1 MSSAVAPAT
10 LVPRLLLGAAPDVR
24 LLTVRGTALLVD
36 ISGFTVLSERLASA
50 GREGTEELIA
60 TLSRVFTVLLS
71 ATDDGGDVLKFAGDA
86 LLIVYTGADH
96 ARRAAHSAWIMQRV
110 LAAVGDI
117 RLRNAA
123 TRLRMSAGVHSGR
136 FDIALTGEQT
146 KNAVIAGSDAWRVL
160 GLQASAAAGQ
170 VLVSAETA
178 RALPPRLVSA
188 DEPIPGARRLLGAG
202 QVRTDSLMTLHAVE
216 RTHAERFLPQAFV
229 ARPDLLGAEPDHRWA
244 AMGFVSV
251 EGLPAELD
259 AAAMDRI
266 DELTS
271 IVEAAVAGTGA
282 TLLDIDAAPGGY
294 RYFLTAGAP
303 RGVEDPEGSLIAAL
317 QSVVSAPTPYPVRAG
332 AASGRVFAGF
342 VGTSTRQT
350 YTTMGDATN
359 LAARLTAR
367 AAPAALLVASDTA
380 ARADVRVSL
389 RDRASIA
396 VKGKSK
402 PIPVGVVDEIGSRSV
417 GLAALPFFGRSE
429 ETGVV
434 AAGTAVLVSGPPGIG
449 KSALI
454 AHALVGRTEV
464 RVAGDRYAARTAY
477 GTMRQLVRPLLSIP
491 RDAAPDEAGR
501 LLQARLRQIAPG
513 LSKWATL
520 IADVIG
526 ADVAP
531 GRAVRS
537 LDDEFRAERT
547 RAVLGD
553 LLGTLLPARATVV
566 VEDAQWVDAASAAA
580 LSGLLPAAGHDLVVA
595 RRDVEGGLA
604 AGADLVEL
612 PGLDDEAAAELV
624 EAAAGHSL
632 LPADL
637 SAVLRRGAGNPLYL
651 IELSA
656 AIRGGDEP
664 RALEQLIGERIDA
677 LTERDRHLVREA
689 AVLGTRVPQALFE
702 RCLGSAEAL
711 PAEFLSVHD
720 DIVSFR
726 SDLFREVAYE
736 QLSFHQRRLRHRSA
750 ATALEEDPQLGGGSS
765 DAMLAAHYEAVGDWA
780 AASEAAR
787 RSAESAE
794 RAFALPDA
802 MHAYRAAAASARRA
816 HADRALLQ
824 QLWEAAGRVG
834 LGGGRTGDALDSY
847 DQARSLA
854 RDAAS
859 RARIDRQRAYALN
872 LLGRPAD
879 AKAALRRARRNA
891 RTAGDHARALEG
903 TILVAETGML
913 LRQSR
918 WRDMQRLAKQAI
930 DLLEEHAG
938 SPEEKSA
945 LADAYRY
952 HDIAALETDGEGAM
966 VHLQRALQLCDEIG
980 DAKSKSKVL
989 SLIGVGAYW
998 RGDWSTA
1005 AALYEQAQQASDA
1018 AGDTVGAA
1026 TDSAN
1031 AAEVL
1036 IDQGRIDAARPLLRQ
1051 ARRVFAAVDDTY
1063 LVAYVTSFAGR
1074 ADLRAGD
1081 PVSAIQE
1088 FEQAAAVFGELGED
1102 ASVVDAQLRRTEA
1115 LIDIDER
1122 DAARAEIARLGARDD
1137 LEGVPLSQLRRQAA
1151 RLAELDGRPGQAA
1164 ELLRSATYAAG
1175 SVRYER
1181 ALCLA
1186 ALARHS
1192 EPGETQLADEAEAIL
1207 TELGVVDIPRLLG
1220 RSALPA
1226 PSAPAPVPNP
1236 QEIEVS
1242 R

>member
-1 MSSAVAPAT
+1 MSGAVAPAT
-10 LVPRLLLGAAPDVR
+10 LVPRLLLGTAPDVR
-24 LLTVRGTALLVD
+24 LVSVHGTALLVD

-60 TLSRVFTVLLS
+60 TLSRIFTLLLS
-71 ATDDGGDVLKFAGDA
+71 ATDDGGDVVKFAGDA
-86 LLIVYTGADH
+86 LLVMYTGPDH
-96 ARRAAHSAWIMQRV
+96 VRRAAHSAWVMQRV

-117 RLRNAA
+117 RLRSAA
-123 TRLRMSAGVHSGR
+123 TRLRMSAGLHTGR
-136 FDIALTGEQT
+136 FDIALTGDQT
-146 KNAVIAGSDAWRVL
+146 QNAVIAGADAWRVL
-160 GLQASAAAGQ
+160 ELQAAAGAGR
-170 VLVSAETA
+170 VLVSAQAA
-178 RALPPRLVSA
+178 RALPPRMVSA
-188 DEPIPGARRLLGAG
+188 DEPVEGARRLLGAG
-202 QVRTDSLMTLHAVE
+202 QVTTDSLMTLHAVE
-216 RTHAERFLPQAFV
+216 RTHAERFLPSAFV

-244 AMGFVSV
+244 TMGFVLV

-259 AAAMDRI
+259 AAASDRI
-266 DELTS
+266 DEVTRL
-271 IVEAAVAGTGA
+271 VEAAVAETGA

-303 RGVEDPEGSLIAAL
+303 RAVEDSEGSLIAAL
-317 QSVVSAPTPYPVRAG
+317 QSIVSAKTPYPVRAG

-342 VGTSTRQT
+342 VGTSSRQT

-367 AAPAALLVASDTA
+367 AAAGTLLVTSDAA
-380 ARADVRVSL
+380 ARADVRVAL
-389 RDRASIA
+389 RDRTA
-396 VKGKSK
+396 VTLKGKSK
-402 PIPVGVVDEIGSRSV
+402 PIAVGTVDQLGSRAT
-417 GLAALPFFGRSE
+417 GLTALPFFGRAE
-429 ETGVV
+429 EAEAV
-434 AAGTAVLVSGPPGIG
+434 ATGTAVVVSGPPGIG
-449 KSALI
+449 KSALVVQ
-454 AHALVGRTEV
+454 ALGAMAEV

-477 GTMRQLVRPLLSIP
+477 GTMRQLMRPLLSIP
-491 RDAAPDEAGR
+491 RDADEREAGQ
-501 LLQARLRQIAPG
+501 LLQARLREVAPH
-513 LSKWATL
+513 LSVWATL
-520 IADVIG
+520 VADVIG
-526 ADVAP
+526 ADVRP
-531 GRAVRS
+531 SRAVRD

-547 RAVLGD
+547 RFVLGE
-553 LLGTLLPARATVV
+553 LLRTLLPAQSTVV

-580 LSGLLPAAGHDLVVA
+580 LSAVLPSEGHALVVA
-595 RRDVEGGLA
+595 RRDVGGGLA
-604 AGADLVEL
+604 DGADLVEL
-612 PGLDDEAAAELV
+612 AGLDDEAAAELV
-624 EAAAGHSL
+624 EASAGHAL

-637 SAVLRRGAGNPLYL
+637 AGVLRRGAGNPLYL

-656 AIRGGDEP
+656 AIRNGDEP

-677 LTERDRHLVREA
+677 LTEQDRHLVREA
-689 AVLGTRVPQALFE
+689 AVLGTRVPRALFE
-702 RCLGSAEAL
+702 RCLGSAGSL
-711 PAEFLSVHD
+711 PAEFLAVD
-720 DIVSFR
+720 DDTVSFR

-736 QLSFHQRRLRHRSA
+736 QLSFHQRRLRHRA
-750 ATALEEDPQLGGGSS
+750 AADALEADPQLGGGSA

-780 AASEAAR
+780 AASDAAR
-787 RSAESAE
+787 RSGESAE
-794 RAFALPDA
+794 RAYALPDA

-816 HADRALLQ
+816 HADRAQLQ
-824 QLWEAAGRVG
+824 ELWEATGRVG
-834 LGGGRTGDALDSY
+834 LGGGRTTEALDAY
-847 DQARSLA
+847 DQARALA

-891 RTAGDHARALEG
+891 RTAGEHARALEG

-930 DLLEEHAG
+930 DLLEEHAV

-952 HDIAALETDGEGAM
+952 HDIAALETGGEEAM
-966 VHLQRALQLCDEIG
+966 VHLQQALQLCDEIG

-1081 PVSAIQE
+1081 PTSAIDE
-1088 FEQAAAVFGELGED
+1088 FDQAAAVFEELGED
-1102 ASVVDAQLRRTEA
+1102 ASVVDARIRKVEA
-1115 LIDIDER
+1115 LLDLDER
-1122 DAARAEIARLGARDD
+1122 DAARAAIAQLDARDD
-1137 LEGVPLSQLRRQAA
+1137 LEGVALSQLHRQAA
-1151 RLAELDGRPGQAA
+1151 RLAELDGEPGRAA
-1164 ELLRSATYAAG
+1164 ELLMSATDAAG

-1181 ALCLA
+1181 ALCLG
-1186 ALARHS
+1186 ALARLS
-1192 EPGETQLADEAEAIL
+1192 GPDPAALLIEAQTIL
-1207 TELGVVDIPRLLG
+1207 TELGVVDIPSLFAHRTPL
-1220 RSALPA
+1220 
-1226 PSAPAPVPNP
+1226 
-1236 QEIEVS
+1236 QEIEAP
-1242 R
+1242 